1 MISQSNSLSMSD
13 EANLLQ
19 LFLKREDV
27 TNFELCMLA
36 VSSVIVSNCQVR
48 INQQRIAL
56 VIDYL

>member
-1 MISQSNSLSMSD
+1 MSD